1 MVSQIN
7 PVNPNPTPRPPRATP
22 TAMQRPTGVD
32 LFTGEQM
39 FEEDVRAVLNM
50 MRPHRRERLL
60 GWDEYRTGGAHF
72 RATISW
78 DSQFEATATGDPAA
92 EDRNAKLAVP
102 NLVDVL
108 ESILIGSMRSELEL
122 ETHEEFDL
130 YRQVVRELYKR
141 VNETQACYE

>member
-1 MVSQIN
+1 MVSQCN
-7 PVNPNPTPRPPRATP
+7 PIPNDSIDRPTRAAPR
-22 TAMQRPTGVD
+22 TGVD
-32 LFTGEQM
+32 LFTEEQM
-39 FEEDVRAVLNM
+39 FEEDVRAVMNM

-60 GWDEYRTGGAHF
+60 GWNEYRTGGAHF
-72 RATISW
+72 RATVSW
-78 DSQFEATATGDPAA
+78 DEQFTASATGDEQAT
-92 EDRNAKLAVP
+92 DRNAKLAVP

-122 ETHEEFDL
+122 DTQAEFDL